1 MYRIAAISLFSL
13 LLLVLASE
21 PALANKFTTISGG
34 VNGMSQ
40 EKVLFLKK
48 ISLYTGAFLLF
59 LAGLALLTRNR
70 FEGFI
75 GYVSKGDVSSI
86 VKGATVLTVIG
97 FIMMLLALI

>member
-1 MYRIAAISLFSL
+1 MNRVATISLLSL
-13 LLLVLASE
+13 VVLAVASE

-48 ISLYTGAFLLF
+48 ISLYAGAFFLF

-70 FEGFI
+70 FEGFV
-75 GYVSKGDVSSI
+75 GYVSKGDISSI
-86 VKGATVLTVIG
+86 VKGATVLTVVGSIMLVIG
-97 FIMMLLALI
+97 LI